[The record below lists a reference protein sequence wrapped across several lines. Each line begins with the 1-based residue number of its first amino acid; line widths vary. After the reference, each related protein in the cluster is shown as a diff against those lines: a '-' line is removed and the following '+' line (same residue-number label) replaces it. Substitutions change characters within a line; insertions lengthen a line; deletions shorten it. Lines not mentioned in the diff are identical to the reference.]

1 MSSVVKANLHGLFFK
16 ELRDTVNSTAEELIQ
31 ALKAATPVDTG
42 QARDGWRYEDGKI
55 INDVEYISE
64 LNEGT
69 SKQAPAYFIERT
81 LLAHSQVDSNGVI
94 VTPTN

>member
-1 MSSVVKANLHGLFFK
+1 MSIKVTLNLNEILQAKAQVVIN
-16 ELRDTVNSTAEELIQ
+16 DTVDTLVE

-42 QARDGWRYEDGKI
+42 HARDGWQNVNGKI

-64 LNEGT
+64 LNSGS

-81 LLAHSQVDSNGVI
+81 LLEHSQVDSNGVI